1 MLGKPLIKTSN
12 VITLLLCG
20 FILACKLDP
29 VGFGPLPEIQLRKVE
44 LLKNRDGKD
53 SVIQVTLYFQDGDGD
68 IGLSETDT
76 ISPFNF
82 GSIYFHNLPV
92 TYLVP
97 DSIGEYSE
105 LINPNSNQPYGN
117 QHERVPVLTPTSKYK
132 AISGDLI
139 VNLTANPIGLR
150 PEKVILEMKL
160 LDRELNV
167 SNTVATSVI
176 DLTH

>member
-1 MLGKPLIKTSN
+1 M
-12 VITLLLCG
+12 
-20 FILACKLDP
+20 
-29 VGFGPLPEIQLRKVE
+29 
-44 LLKNRDGKD
+44 LKNRDGKD
-53 SVIQVTLYFQDGDGD
+53 SVIQVALYFQDGDGD

-76 ISPFNF
+76 VLPFNF

-105 LINPNSNQPYGN
+105 LVNPNNNRPYGS

>member
-1 MLGKPLIKTSN
+1 
-12 VITLLLCG
+12 
-20 FILACKLDP
+20 
-29 VGFGPLPEIQLRKVE
+29 
-44 LLKNRDGKD
+44 
-53 SVIQVTLYFQDGDGD
+53 
-68 IGLSETDT
+68 
-76 ISPFNF
+76 
-82 GSIYFHNLPV
+82 
-92 TYLVP
+92 VP

>member
-1 MLGKPLIKTSN
+1 M
-12 VITLLLCG
+12 VCG
-20 FILACKLDP
+20 FILACEPDP
-29 VGFGPLPEIQLRKVE
+29 IGFGPLPEIQLRQVD

-76 ISPFNF
+76 ASPFNF

-97 DSIGEYSE
+97 DSIGEYGE
-105 LINPNSNQPYGN
+105 LINPNNNQPYGN
-117 QHERVPVLTPTSKYK
+117 QHERVPVLTSTGKYK

-139 VNLTANPIGLR
+139 VNFTANPLGLR

-167 SNTVATSVI
+167 SNTVITSAI
-176 DLTH
+176 NLTH